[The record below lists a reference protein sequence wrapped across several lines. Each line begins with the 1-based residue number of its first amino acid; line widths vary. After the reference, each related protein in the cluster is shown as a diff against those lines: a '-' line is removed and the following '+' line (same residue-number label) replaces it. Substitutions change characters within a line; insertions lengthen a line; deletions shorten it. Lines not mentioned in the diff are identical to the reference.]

1 VIEVSNPETEGL
13 TPEQYEVIGQK
24 VSYRLA
30 QQPRSDVVLKY
41 VRPVVK
47 RKDTQVLSCP
57 PAPVGVIEGSRADV
71 SLIAGVLTDKL
82 QWHLPSIGSTSA
94 WGRPGCV

>member
-1 VIEVSNPETEGL
+1 
-13 TPEQYEVIGQK
+13 
-24 VSYRLA
+24 
-30 QQPRSDVVLKY
+30 
-41 VRPVVK
+41 
-47 RKDTQVLSCP
+47 
-57 PAPVGVIEGSRADV
+57 VIEGSRADV